1 MTITAKTNDSKGPR
15 PATAVD
21 GLTEFTGT
29 DLHDLCDAAEA
40 AITAGGGFGWLTVPP
55 RQAME
60 GYWKGVL
67 LVPERELFV
76 ARLDRTIC
84 GSAQLQRA
92 PRNNEAQA
100 LSGNLTTSFM
110 APWARGHG
118 LARMLILAVEA
129 AARDAGLRVLN
140 LDVRES
146 QAAAIK
152 LYESLGYQ
160 LWGRHPHYARVGEH
174 WVTGQYYYKDLRV
187 DAAMA
192 AARQR
197 D

>member
-1 MTITAKTNDSKGPR
+1 MTTATNTSDSTGHG
-15 PATAVD
+15 PATAVNNV
-21 GLTEFTGT
+21 TELAGT

-40 AITAGGGFGWLTVPP
+40 AIAAGGGFGWLTVPP
-55 RQAME
+55 RQVME
-60 GYWKGVL
+60 AYWKGVL

-76 ARLDRTIC
+76 ARLDQTIC

-92 PRNNEAQA
+92 SRNNEAQA
-100 LSGNLTTSFM
+100 LSGILTTSFM

-118 LARMLILAVEA
+118 LARMLILAVEG
-129 AARDAGLRVLN
+129 AARDARLRVLN

-146 QAAAIK
+146 QDAAIK

-174 WVTGQYYYKDLRV
+174 WVTGLYYYKDLR
-187 DAAMA
+187 A
-192 AARQR
+192 AAALASGHESG
-197 D
+197 

>member
-1 MTITAKTNDSKGPR
+1 MTISTKTDSTGGS
-15 PATAVD
+15 PAAVVD
-21 GLTEFTGT
+21 NMTEFTGT

-55 RQAME
+55 RQVME
-60 GYWKGVL
+60 AYWKGVL

-76 ARLDRTIC
+76 ARLDQTIG

-100 LSGNLTTSFM
+100 LSGILTTSFM

-118 LARMLILAVEA
+118 LARMLVLAVEA
-129 AARDAGLRVLN
+129 AARAAGLRVLN

-146 QAAAIK
+146 QDAAIK

-160 LWGRHPHYARVGEH
+160 LWGRHPHYAHIDEH
-174 WVTGQYYYKDLRV
+174 WVTGLYYFKDLR
-187 DAAMA
+187 AHA
-192 AARQR
+192 AAAGPESG
-197 D
+197 

>member
-1 MTITAKTNDSKGPR
+1 MAAMTTSTNSDETQGSR
-15 PATAVD
+15 PATAVEN
-21 GLTEFTGT
+21 LTAFAST
-29 DLHDLCDAAEA
+29 DLHDLCDAAES
-40 AITAGGGFGWLTVPP
+40 AIAAGGGFGWLTPPP
-55 RQAME
+55 RQVME
-60 GYWKGVL
+60 SYWKGVL

-76 ARLDRTIC
+76 ARLDQTIC

-118 LARMLILAVEA
+118 LARMLVLAVEE
-129 AARDAGLRVLN
+129 AARAADLRVLN

-146 QAAAIK
+146 QDAAIK

-160 LWGRHPHYARVGEH
+160 LWGRHPHYARIGEQ
-174 WVTGQYYYKDLRV
+174 WVTGLYYFKDLRASANERV
-187 DAAMA
+187 
-192 AARQR
+192 
-197 D
+197 